1 MSLWTEPP
9 RIRQFRTLDE
19 FPAPGL
25 DALGATATQALYDS
39 PLRQIQRRLEDSRAR
54 DPYVWEVD
62 EDGARIVGD
71 KPQVDRTTAIDRAK
85 AEGVDLKIPDAGV
98 TEDYLKLL
106 IKRKKEYQ
114 QRQDV
119 IDRGPKGVVFG
130 TAQFVSALGASLLDP
145 LNLAASFVP
154 VGQLVAPAMALR
166 ASQAATLGARTAARA
181 GVGAIEGAVG
191 QALLEPLTYYSY
203 DQEQLDYTVVNS
215 LQNIAFGAL
224 LGSAAHTGFGL
235 IRDKL
240 GASAVATPDPLNKLD
255 PGVQQEILKI
265 RVADLLE
272 GKTTD
277 VTPIIRAA
285 RAPGKKL
292 YHGTNT
298 AYTEYDLSRG
308 GGMVFFA
315 ENASDARRYAEG
327 GGGGRRLLEDNE
339 KLLFRENGV
348 AYELR
353 DGRYEPLG
361 IWDEN
366 APVSNISAVK
376 PFAAAEVK
384 PSPLTIAEAEK
395 LDAEGM
401 AWVVPKNA
409 RIIEQE
415 LRDANVLDLT
425 TKEGMSV
432 LAAVEPTNRI
442 TQALVELAKK
452 GDATQLSANL
462 WAITKGASSQSI
474 REQLETGLVKALA
487 EKNYDG
493 IRFSDDQHKTIAL
506 FDSGVAK
513 LRTAGIAEEATLN
526 ADDLA
531 RAARNRN
538 LPEADRNADFDALR
552 DVDNTVGP
560 EPKLD
565 EDMQRLKED
574 TDEML
579 RQANETAQQMNLEL
593 PELKAAD
600 ELEAKLRQYIKAV
613 NAAATCGIRG

>member
-1 MSLWTEPP
+1 MGLWTEPP
-9 RIRQFRTLDE
+9 RIRQFRTLGE

-25 DALGATATQALYDS
+25 DALGATASQALYDS
-39 PLRQIQRRLEDSRAR
+39 PLQQIQRRLEDSRAR
-54 DPYVWEVD
+54 DPYVWEID
-62 EDGARIVGD
+62 ETGARIVGD
-71 KPQVDRTTAIDRAK
+71 KPRVDRTTAIDRAK
-85 AEGVDLKIPDAGV
+85 AEGVDLKIPDEGV

-203 DQEQLDYTVVNS
+203 DQEQLDYTVVDS

-240 GASAVATPDPLNKLD
+240 GASAVAAPDPLNKLD
-255 PGVQQEILKI
+255 PGVQREILKI

-277 VTPIIRAA
+277 VTPLTRAFMPLTERPEFRA
-285 RAPGKKL
+285 RFEGSKVVDEAGQPLVL
-292 YHGTNT
+292 YHGTQNAPEGIVKFQANKNFYGGEST
-298 AYTEYDLSRG
+298 EQPVFWFVSDPKVASNYATWVNDTGNPTVYPVYVALKNPAGLDVLYAIKNEDPEISLYDVKVIEELKARGYDGVMWRDSEYTES
-308 GGMVFFA
+308 
-315 ENASDARRYAEG
+315 
-327 GGGGRRLLEDNE
+327 
-339 KLLFRENGV
+339 
-348 AYELR
+348 
-353 DGRYEPLG
+353 
-361 IWDEN
+361 
-366 APVSNISAVK
+366 VSTAND
-376 PFAAAEVK
+376 
-384 PSPLTIAEAEK
+384 PLTVVAFNSDQIVSK
-395 LDAEGM
+395 FDDAE
-401 AWVVPKNA
+401 
-409 RIIEQE
+409 
-415 LRDANVLDLT
+415 
-425 TKEGMSV
+425 
-432 LAAVEPTNRI
+432 
-442 TQALVELAKK
+442 
-452 GDATQLSANL
+452 
-462 WAITKGASSQSI
+462 
-474 REQLETGLVKALA
+474 
-487 EKNYDG
+487 
-493 IRFSDDQHKTIAL
+493 
-506 FDSGVAK
+506 
-513 LRTAGIAEEATLN
+513 LN

-593 PELKAAD
+593 PELRAAD

>member
-9 RIRQFRTLDE
+9 RIRQLRTLDE

-39 PLRQIQRRLEDSRAR
+39 PLRQIRRRLEDSRAS

-130 TAQFVSALGASLLDP
+130 TAQFVTALGASMLDP
-145 LNLAASFVP
+145 LNLAASFIP

-191 QALLEPLTYYSY
+191 QAVLEPLTYYSY
-203 DQEQLDYTVVNS
+203 DQEQLDYTVVDS

-240 GASAVATPDPLNKLD
+240 GASAVATPDPLNRLD

-285 RAPGKKL
+285 EAKTL
-292 YHGTNT
+292 
-298 AYTEYDLSRG
+298 
-308 GGMVFFA
+308 
-315 ENASDARRYAEG
+315 AEG
-327 GGGGRRLLEDNE
+327 Q
-339 KLLFRENGV
+339 
-348 AYELR
+348 
-353 DGRYEPLG
+353 
-361 IWDEN
+361 
-366 APVSNISAVK
+366 PVSLRPAE
-376 PFAAAEVK
+376 AAE
-384 PSPLTIAEAEK
+384 
-395 LDAEGM
+395 
-401 AWVVPKNA
+401 
-409 RIIEQE
+409 
-415 LRDANVLDLT
+415 
-425 TKEGMSV
+425 
-432 LAAVEPTNRI
+432 
-442 TQALVELAKK
+442 
-452 GDATQLSANL
+452 
-462 WAITKGASSQSI
+462 
-474 REQLETGLVKALA
+474 
-487 EKNYDG
+487 
-493 IRFSDDQHKTIAL
+493 
-506 FDSGVAK
+506 
-513 LRTAGIAEEATLN
+513 GIAEGTPVLRPEDVTARGADETALN

-538 LPEADRNADFDALR
+538 LPEADRNADFEALR

-593 PELKAAD
+593 PELRAAD
-600 ELEAKLRQYIKAV
+600 ALEAKLRQYIKAV

>member
-25 DALGATATQALYDS
+25 DALGATASQALYDS
-39 PLRQIQRRLEDSRAR
+39 PLQQIQRRLEDSRAR
-54 DPYVWEVD
+54 DPYVWEID
-62 EDGARIVGD
+62 ETGARIVGD
-71 KPQVDRTTAIDRAK
+71 KPRVDRTTAIDRAK
-85 AEGVDLKIPDAGV
+85 AEGVDLKIPDEGV
-98 TEDYLKLL
+98 TEDYLQLL

-114 QRQDV
+114 QRQNV

-277 VTPIIRAA
+277 VTPIVKPFIER
-285 RAPGKKL
+285 PTV
-292 YHGTNT
+292 YHGTPEPFSGDFRTDGPRATNVFPDSQGIYFT
-298 AYTEYDLSRG
+298 AFE
-308 GGMVFFA
+308 
-315 ENASDARRYAEG
+315 EDAKNYA
-327 GGGGRRLLEDNE
+327 
-339 KLLFRENGV
+339 
-348 AYELR
+348 
-353 DGRYEPLG
+353 
-361 IWDEN
+361 
-366 APVSNISAVK
+366 
-376 PFAAAEVK
+376 
-384 PSPLTIAEAEK
+384 
-395 LDAEGM
+395 
-401 AWVVPKNA
+401 
-409 RIIEQE
+409 
-415 LRDANVLDLT
+415 
-425 TKEGMSV
+425 
-432 LAAVEPTNRI
+432 TNRI
-442 TQALVELAKK
+442 TGESGAVIPAKLDYKNAYEWPLKDQPHTLPELQVLYEGGGSGFGPSYISPQAREALEQA
-452 GDATQLSANL
+452 GFD
-462 WAITKGASSQSI
+462 AITYKGGQEI
-474 REQLETGLVKALA
+474 VVFRPEQIKRLDEPTNVDMDA
-487 EKNYDG
+487 
-493 IRFSDDQHKTIAL
+493 
-506 FDSGVAK
+506 V
-513 LRTAGIAEEATLN
+513 
-526 ADDLA
+526 A

-593 PELKAAD
+593 PELRAAD

>member
-85 AEGVDLKIPDAGV
+85 AEGVDLKIPEAGV

-203 DQEQLDYTVVNS
+203 DQEQLDYTVVDS

-285 RAPGKKL
+285 EAKTL
-292 YHGTNT
+292 
-298 AYTEYDLSRG
+298 
-308 GGMVFFA
+308 
-315 ENASDARRYAEG
+315 AEG
-327 GGGGRRLLEDNE
+327 QPIS
-339 KLLFRENGV
+339 
-348 AYELR
+348 LR
-353 DGRYEPLG
+353 
-361 IWDEN
+361 
-366 APVSNISAVK
+366 S
-376 PFAAAEVK
+376 
-384 PSPLTIAEAEK
+384 AEA
-395 LDAEGM
+395 AEGM
-401 AWVVPKNA
+401 AEGTPV
-409 RIIEQE
+409 
-415 LRDANVLDLT
+415 LRPEDVT
-425 TKEGMSV
+425 S
-432 LAAVEPTNRI
+432 R
-442 TQALVELAKK
+442 
-452 GDATQLSANL
+452 
-462 WAITKGASSQSI
+462 GAD
-474 REQLETGLVKALA
+474 ETA
-487 EKNYDG
+487 
-493 IRFSDDQHKTIAL
+493 
-506 FDSGVAK
+506 
-513 LRTAGIAEEATLN
+513 LN

-560 EPKLD
+560 EPKLG

-579 RQANETAQQMNLEL
+579 RQVNETAQQMNLEL

-600 ELEAKLRQYIKAV
+600 EFEAKLRQYIKAV
-613 NAAATCGIRG
+613 NAAANCGIRG